1 MDKLIDPLYDKAAE
15 EADNKIIGTRIL
27 LTRQYA
33 PGSMDE
39 SVAVI
44 LDDLFQ
50 YGQDLDASGHGENEH
65 DALRVDGS
73 SMEGMEVWKMDFS
86 KADEIHL
93 DEMTLL
99 ICNEDHSPF
108 EDYESLVLL
117 WAALAEAFELYRPI
131 VTPITA
137 RDWNSVKFNELHK
150 IMPHPDG
157 GDRSP
162 KDEDE
167 VVEVTGDDE
176 PDATGAES

>member
-15 EADNKIIGTRIL
+15 EADNKIIGTRVL

-33 PGSMDE
+33 PGSMDK

-50 YGQDLDASGHGENEH
+50 YGQDLDASSYGENEH

-73 SMEGMEVWKMDFS
+73 SMENMEVWKMDFS

-108 EDYESLVLL
+108 EDHESLVLM

-131 VTPITA
+131 ITPITA
-137 RDWNSVKFNELHK
+137 RDWSSVKFAELHK
-150 IMPHPDG
+150 IMPNPNG
-157 GDRSP
+157 KDRNP
-162 KDEDE
+162 KDEDKA
-167 VVEVTGDDE
+167 VEVTGDDG

>member
-1 MDKLIDPLYDKAAE
+1 
-15 EADNKIIGTRIL
+15 
-27 LTRQYA
+27 
-33 PGSMDE
+33 
-39 SVAVI
+39 
-44 LDDLFQ
+44 
-50 YGQDLDASGHGENEH
+50 
-65 DALRVDGS
+65 
-73 SMEGMEVWKMDFS
+73 MDFS

-108 EDYESLVLL
+108 EDHESLVLL
-117 WAALAEAFELYRPI
+117 WAALAEVFELYRPI

-150 IMPHPDG
+150 IMPHPDD

-167 VVEVTGDDE
+167 AVEVTGDDE